1 MDIKTYIKIL
11 YDKSLMDY
19 TKMKYK
25 YSSDFSD
32 FLATLKDIS
41 YRSLAINDFKGNNA
55 VYMKDYVALNVET
68 IKLMT
73 YIQSNYN
80 YGFKAA
86 EDEIVASN
94 AIENINF
101 SRESI
106 RNILKGLAPKD
117 DIENRILGQKKGLEF
132 IADKN
137 NKITEENLYK
147 LYMMMVG
154 DFLDDENKLLDG
166 KYYRHDTVYVVGDK
180 VEHSGLDHRKLSE
193 YMSALIE
200 FINEKDDISD
210 FHKGAI
216 IHFYLVHLHPYFDG
230 NGRMAR
236 MLHLW
241 FLIQKGYA
249 ATLFVPFSSLIE
261 KDRNAYYKAISQ
273 VESNQKITNTL
284 DITPFIKYFSEYV
297 YSKIPENTV
306 NNQTFDKYDKALK
319 DGIITEKETQLW
331 SFVLTNYG
339 FDGFSTKQL
348 EKDFGNAAYATI
360 RSFVLKFEQLELL
373 SSQKYGNRV
382 KYSVKP

>member
-11 YDKSLMDY
+11 SDKSLMDY

-73 YIQSNYN
+73 YIQSNNN

-180 VEHSGLDHRKLSE
+180 VEHSGLDYRKLSE

-200 FINEKDDISD
+200 FINEKDNISD

-261 KDRNAYYKAISQ
+261 RDRNAYYKAISQ

-319 DGIITEKETQLW
+319 DGMITEKETQLW
-331 SFVLTNYG
+331 SFVITNYG

-382 KYSVKP
+382 KYSIKP